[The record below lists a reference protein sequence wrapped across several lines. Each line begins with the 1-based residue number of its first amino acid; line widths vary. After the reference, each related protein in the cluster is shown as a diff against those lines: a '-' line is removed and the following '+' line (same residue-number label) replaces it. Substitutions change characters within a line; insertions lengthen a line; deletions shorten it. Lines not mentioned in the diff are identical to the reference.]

1 MITRSQPSTGTE
13 QQLSRQLKAPV
24 RVVNGWLFV
33 DGCKVG
39 RVTGHVIAFKD
50 QCRRRSSA
58 RGTDQACASLEEI
71 ATAIE
76 RDLTGDE
83 M

>member
-1 MITRSQPSTGTE
+1 MAITE
-13 QQLSRQLKAPV
+13 QHLSRQLRAPV

-39 RVTGHVIAFKD
+39 RVCQGHVIAFKD
-50 QCRRRSSA
+50 QCRRRSSR

-71 ATAIE
+71 ATAIDAE
-76 RDLTGDE
+76 GAEDGTLLDS
-83 M
+83 